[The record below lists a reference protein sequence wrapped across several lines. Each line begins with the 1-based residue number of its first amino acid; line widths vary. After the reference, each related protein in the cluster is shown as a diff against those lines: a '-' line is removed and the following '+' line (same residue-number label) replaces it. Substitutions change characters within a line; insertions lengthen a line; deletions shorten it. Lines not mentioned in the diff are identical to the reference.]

1 MGVSVVVVVVVVL
14 EDAWVEFGWL
24 VMVKESTLGEQ
35 KSAVLGSGCG
45 VSKEGCGMWE
55 CGS

>member
-1 MGVSVVVVVVVVL
+1 MGVSVVVVVVVL